1 MAVLHYWWWNHYPYT
16 TAVSYN
22 PRSYCR
28 HSSNSLC
35 ESTIVFVCGTYVC
48 VYGWY
53 VLWYVSEILPALQ
66 AATSMSF
73 GRIGVFVVP
82 HFPLGCGTSHGQSVC
97 GTLTSHSLTL
107 TCEVVV
113 VTE

>member
-1 MAVLHYWWWNHYPYT
+1 MRVWLVLTY
-16 TAVSYN
+16 ACMV
-22 PRSYCR
+22 
-28 HSSNSLC
+28 
-35 ESTIVFVCGTYVC
+35 GTYC
-48 VYGWY
+48 V
-53 VLWYVSEILPALQ
+53 YVSEILPALK
-66 AATSMSF
+66 AATSMSC